1 MSENNDQ
8 KTRVSSAGIADSEY
22 ERIKNSDVILD
33 DGRIRAEREF
43 QSPEELYSTLI
54 ESVSKYLPE
63 QDVQMIR
70 KAYDTADR
78 AHKDQVR
85 RSGEPYIIHP
95 LCVAITLADLGMD
108 KEAISAGILHDVVE
122 DTIMTEEDLKNEF
135 SEDVAALVDGVTKLS
150 KLQFNGDRLEAQSEN
165 LRKMFLAMS
174 KDLRVIL
181 IKLADRLHNMRT
193 LSYMKPEK
201 QQYIAL
207 ETIEIYAPIAN
218 RLGISKIKVELD
230 DLSLKYLVPDEYEEL
245 VKQIALKKSDREQY
259 IVDIVK
265 DVTKHI
271 ENANIKAD
279 IDGRIKHF
287 YSIYKKMKLQNK
299 TIDQIYDLFAVRIIV
314 DDVKDCYAALGII
327 HDMYKPMPG
336 RFKDYI
342 AMPKSNMYQS
352 LHTTLFGP
360 TGTPF
365 EIQIRTHEM
374 HERAEYGIAA
384 HWKYKAGIEK
394 SGPVDSDEEK
404 LTWLKQMLEWNKD
417 MTDNKEWLEL
427 IKREF
432 SFFSDH
438 VYCFTPQGDIKDL
451 PVGSTVIDF
460 AYSIHSNVGDHMVGA
475 RVNGEQKKKDYVVQT
490 GDQVE
495 IITSPNA
502 RPSADWLKIVHSY
515 QAKNKIL
522 QFFKHENKD
531 ESSDGGRRALENY
544 CKNNGIDPVPLL
556 KPEHLLEVAS
566 TFNINSINS
575 LYAAVYNGGIRE
587 GQVVNRLVEKFAPK
601 VEMTDEEIMAG
612 VNEAAENR
620 LNQALIKGA
629 KSKGN
634 GVIVNGFSDMA
645 VRFSKC
651 CSPVPGDQIVGFVT
665 RGRGI
670 SIHRATCQ
678 NVKQL
683 RENDGFRLIDV
694 YWEKTP
700 EDSRNTSYQAE
711 LNIYANN
718 RQGLLADV
726 TRTVSDSGININSIN
741 SRVSKQNVATI
752 DLSFEIISA
761 RALEEII
768 KKLNAID
775 GVVGIERT

>member
-1 MSENNDQ
+1 MSENLET
-8 KTRVSSAGIADSEY
+8 KTRVSSAGIADIEY
-22 ERIKNSDVILD
+22 ERIRNSDVILD
-33 DGRIRAEREF
+33 DGRIRAEKEF
-43 QSPEELYSTLI
+43 QPPEELYATLM
-54 ESVSKYLPE
+54 ESVNKYLPSE
-63 QDVQMIR
+63 DVEMIQ
-70 KAYDTADR
+70 KAYDTANE

-85 RSGEPYIIHP
+85 KSGEPYIIHP

-122 DTIMTEEDLKNEF
+122 DTVMTREDLKNEF
-135 SEDVAALVDGVTKLS
+135 SETVAVLVDGVTKLS
-150 KLQFNGDRLEAQSEN
+150 KLQFNGDRIELQGEN

-207 ETIEIYAPIAN
+207 ETLEIYAPIAN
-218 RLGISKIKVELD
+218 RLGVSKIKVELD
-230 DLSLKYLVPDEYEEL
+230 DLSLKYLVPEEYEKL
-245 VKQIALKKSDREQY
+245 VQQIALKKSDREQY
-259 IVDIVK
+259 IIDIVK
-265 DVTKHI
+265 DVTRHI
-271 ENANIKAD
+271 ENAHIKAD

-287 YSIYKKMKLQNK
+287 YSIYKKMKMQNK

-327 HDMYKPMPG
+327 HDMYKPIPG

-352 LHTTLFGP
+352 LHTTLIGP

-384 HWKYKAGIEK
+384 HWKYKAGI
-394 SGPVDSDEEK
+394 SNSRPADADEEK
-404 LTWLKQMLEWNKD
+404 LTWLKQIIEWHQD
-417 MTDNKEWLEL
+417 MTDNKEFLDFT
-427 IKREF
+427 KHEF
-432 SFFSDH
+432 SLFSDH

-451 PVGSTVIDF
+451 PAGSTVIDF

-475 RVNGEQKKKDYVVQT
+475 RVNGGQVKKDYVIQT

-502 RPSADWLKIVHSY
+502 RPSADWLKVVHSG
-515 QAKNKIL
+515 QARSKIL

-531 ESSDGGRRALENY
+531 ESSEGGRKALEAY
-544 CKNNGIDPVPLL
+544 CKNNSIDPAPLL
-556 KPEHLLEVAS
+556 TPEHLLEVAAS
-566 TFNINSINS
+566 FHINSINS
-575 LYAAVYNGGIRE
+575 LFAAVYNGGIRE
-587 GQVVNRLVEKFAPK
+587 GQVVNRLIEKFAPK
-601 VEMTDEEIMAG
+601 VELSDEEIMAG
-612 VNEAAENR
+612 VNEAAVSR
-620 LNQALIKGA
+620 LNQAMAKTS

-700 EDSRNTSYQAE
+700 DDNRDTRYQAE

-726 TRTVSDSGININSIN
+726 TRTVSDSGININGIN
-741 SRVSKQNVATI
+741 SRISKQNVATI
-752 DLSFEIISA
+752 DLSFEINCA
-761 RALEEII
+761 QALDEII
-768 KKLNAID
+768 RKLNAVD